1 MRSRPQRTGPPGLMS
16 YSTFAASICN
26 PASPQGQLRA
36 INDLNTMIDEADA
49 GNFGIAQICEDLRCL
64 GGIKALI
71 TVVSIFAHTDDKT
84 LVESALLLLSNI
96 VSSTVDMNAARTHR
110 MLKSLNA
117 LLIIKPLLWH
127 ENLQLVLFT
136 LAIMANLLDASCV
149 ESVDSGAVARMEE
162 LREGAYGSLVSSFS
176 KQSLAAY
183 SKAATEHA
191 AQELIAQRKVA
202 AAAAAEAAA
211 AAAAAAEALAAKAE
225 HTVQQLVMIMHVA
238 ADTASELSFLQSR
251 AQLVQD
257 RDRTLPELNEIRQ
270 ELSGSHR
277 SSHRS
282 NHRRH
287 VGRQASPA
295 GAEPGVGGVATAGS
309 LSQSRSRSRSQSR
322 GESISLSISNLSQSR
337 SSARGESITDPI
349 TVSPRARLVLPPR
362 PPSMAYDTAAW
373 GSDWAPV
380 LPPPPAPRQHP
391 AFTFTTPRSRRL
403 GARGDGASQINQM
416 SSLHVL
422 HVLGGGLWHPGL
434 PLPEAYGLLP
444 DLRIAMREL
453 STPLALKARAVQAR
467 SARAEYE
474 LQQATSKCE
483 LQRCRR

>member
-1 MRSRPQRTGPPGLMS
+1 MS

-71 TVVSIFAHTDDKT
+71 TVVSISAHTDDKT

-149 ESVDSGAVARMEE
+149 DSVDSAAVARMVE
-162 LREGAYGSLVSSFS
+162 LCEAAYGSLVSSFS

-251 AQLVQD
+251 AQTVQD
-257 RDRTLPELNEIRQ
+257 RDCTLPELNEIRQ
-270 ELSGSHR
+270 ELSGSHC
-277 SSHRS
+277 SSHRGS
-282 NHRRH
+282 RRRY
-287 VGRQASPA
+287 VGRQASQV
-295 GAEPGVGGVATAGS
+295 GDEPRRVGGVATAGS
-309 LSQSRSRSRSQSR
+309 LSQSRSSAR
-322 GESISLSISNLSQSR
+322 GESQSR

-373 GSDWAPV
+373 GSDWAPAM
-380 LPPPPAPRQHP
+380 PPPPAPRQHP

-403 GARGDGASQINQM
+403 GARGDGASQM

-422 HVLGGGLWHPGL
+422 HVLGGGTWHPGL

-444 DLRIAMREL
+444 DLRIAMRDL

>member
-1 MRSRPQRTGPPGLMS
+1 MHAGAVSKLVFMRSRPQRKARGPPGLS

-309 LSQSRSRSRSQSR
+309 LSQSRS
-322 GESISLSISNLSQSR
+322 
-337 SSARGESITDPI
+337 SARGESITDPI

-422 HVLGGGLWHPGL
+422 HVLGGGSWHPGL

>member
-1 MRSRPQRTGPPGLMS
+1 MS

-49 GNFGIAQICEDLRCL
+49 GNLGIAQICEDLRCL
-64 GGIKALI
+64 GGIEALI
-71 TVVSIFAHTDDKT
+71 TVVSISAHTDDKT

-96 VSSTVDMNAARTHR
+96 VSSTVDMKAARTHR
-110 MLKSLNA
+110 LLKSLNA

-149 ESVDSGAVARMEE
+149 DSVDSAAVARMVE
-162 LREGAYGSLVSSFS
+162 LCEAAYGSLVSSFS

-183 SKAATEHA
+183 VKATTEHA
-191 AQELIAQRKVA
+191 AQELIAQRKAA

-211 AAAAAAEALAAKAE
+211 AAAAAAEALAAQAE

-251 AQLVQD
+251 AQTVQD
-257 RDRTLPELNEIRQ
+257 RDCTLPELNEIRQ
-270 ELSGSHR
+270 ELSGSHC
-277 SSHRS
+277 SSHRGS
-282 NHRRH
+282 RRRY
-287 VGRQASPA
+287 VGRQASQV
-295 GAEPGVGGVATAGS
+295 GDEPRRVGGVATAGS
-309 LSQSRSRSRSQSR
+309 LSQSRSSAR
-322 GESISLSISNLSQSR
+322 GESQSR
-337 SSARGESITDPI
+337 SSARGESIIDPI

-373 GSDWAPV
+373 GSDWAPAM
-380 LPPPPAPRQHP
+380 PPPPAPRQHP
-391 AFTFTTPRSRRL
+391 AFTLTTPRSRRL
-403 GARGDGASQINQM
+403 GARGDGASRM

-422 HVLGGGLWHPGL
+422 HVLGGGSWHPGL

-444 DLRIAMREL
+444 DLRIAMRDL

>member
-1 MRSRPQRTGPPGLMS
+1 MS

-49 GNFGIAQICEDLRCL
+49 GNLGIAQICEDLRCL
-64 GGIKALI
+64 GGIEALI
-71 TVVSIFAHTDDKT
+71 TVVSISAHTDDKT
-84 LVESALLLLSNI
+84 LVESALLLLSNM

-110 MLKSLNA
+110 LLKSLNA

-149 ESVDSGAVARMEE
+149 DSVDSAAVARMVE
-162 LREGAYGSLVSSFS
+162 LCEAAYGSLVSSFS

-183 SKAATEHA
+183 VKATTEHA
-191 AQELIAQRKVA
+191 AQELIAQRKAA

-211 AAAAAAEALAAKAE
+211 AAAAAAEALAAQAE

-251 AQLVQD
+251 TQTVQD
-257 RDRTLPELNEIRQ
+257 RDCTLPELNEIRQ
-270 ELSGSHR
+270 ELSGSHC
-277 SSHRS
+277 SSHRGS
-282 NHRRH
+282 RRRY
-287 VGRQASPA
+287 VGRQASQV
-295 GAEPGVGGVATAGS
+295 GDEPRRVGGVATAGS
-309 LSQSRSRSRSQSR
+309 LSQSRSSAR
-322 GESISLSISNLSQSR
+322 GESQSR

-373 GSDWAPV
+373 GSDWAPAM
-380 LPPPPAPRQHP
+380 PPPPAPRQHP
-391 AFTFTTPRSRRL
+391 AFTFTSPRSRRL
-403 GARGDGASQINQM
+403 GARGDGASRM

-422 HVLGGGLWHPGL
+422 HVLGGGSWHPGL

-444 DLRIAMREL
+444 ELRIAMRDL

-483 LQRCRR
+483 LQRCRQ

>member
-1 MRSRPQRTGPPGLMS
+1 MS

-49 GNFGIAQICEDLRCL
+49 GNLGIAQICEDLRCL

-71 TVVSIFAHTDDKT
+71 TVVSISAHTDDKT

-96 VSSTVDMNAARTHR
+96 VSSTVDLNAARTHR
-110 MLKSLNA
+110 LLKSLNA

-149 ESVDSGAVARMEE
+149 DSVDSAAVARMVE
-162 LREGAYGSLVSSFS
+162 LCEAAYGSLVSSFS

-183 SKAATEHA
+183 VKATTEHA
-191 AQELIAQRKVA
+191 AQELIAQRKAA

-211 AAAAAAEALAAKAE
+211 AAAAAAEALAAQAE
-225 HTVQQLVMIMHVA
+225 QTVQQLVMIMHVA

-251 AQLVQD
+251 AQTVQD
-257 RDRTLPELNEIRQ
+257 RDCTLPELNEIRQ
-270 ELSGSHR
+270 ELSGSHC
-277 SSHRS
+277 SSHRGS
-282 NHRRH
+282 RRRY
-287 VGRQASPA
+287 VGRQASQV
-295 GAEPGVGGVATAGS
+295 GDEPRRVGGVATAGS
-309 LSQSRSRSRSQSR
+309 LSQSRSSAR
-322 GESISLSISNLSQSR
+322 GESQSR

-373 GSDWAPV
+373 GSDWAPAM
-380 LPPPPAPRQHP
+380 PPPPAPRQHP

-403 GARGDGASQINQM
+403 GARGDGASRM

-422 HVLGGGLWHPGL
+422 HVLGGGSWHPGL

-444 DLRIAMREL
+444 DLRIAMRDL